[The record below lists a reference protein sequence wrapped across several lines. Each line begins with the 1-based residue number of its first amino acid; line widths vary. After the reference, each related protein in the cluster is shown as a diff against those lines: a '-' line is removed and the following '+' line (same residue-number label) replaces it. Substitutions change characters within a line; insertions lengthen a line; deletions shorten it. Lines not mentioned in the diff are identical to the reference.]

1 MFRGSENS
9 AKGLV
14 EQARTAKVYKE
25 EKEKNACP
33 PLLRVVT
40 KIFVFVISRKFRE
53 ILISCFAKFSSSFA
67 KFSRNTKSKFGR
79 NFRDFAKFF
88 DEIFVISRNINQ
100 FLLKFNKI
108 LIITPYLVDW
118 ICRLCLN
125 TVLFAS
131 PVCPPPSL
139 FLTVLSSSFYFFL
152 SVFSSSFSLSPLLIS
167 VLHFFFSFSSL
178 CFCLSLF
185 GQCLNVLSYS
195 LCHLYLSIFLLS
207 RLSLSS
213 LNI

>member
-1 MFRGSENS
+1 MYSTLWSDSVS
-9 AKGLV
+9 ALYYT
-14 EQARTAKVYKE
+14 ARNRTSP
-25 EKEKNACP
+25 CCTT
-33 PLLRVVT
+33 RVVT

-118 ICRLCLN
+118 ICRL
-125 TVLFAS
+125 TKFEEKKSWSV
-131 PVCPPPSL
+131 
-139 FLTVLSSSFYFFL
+139 FLTFKK
-152 SVFSSSFSLSPLLIS
+152 PKRLLKS
-167 VLHFFFSFSSL
+167 KKQWSL
-178 CFCLSLF
+178 CKFTF
-185 GQCLNVLSYS
+185 KK
-195 LCHLYLSIFLLS
+195 LYKVAVISNFLTFFKFLVDIFTLLDPDPGRKMNAGPCGS
-207 RLSLSS
+207 GSTALV
-213 LNI
+213 